1 MRGALLAA
9 AACGVCL
16 AGEIYTPSCRECGYE
31 GPPVWSGC
39 GPGGE
44 WEPVMAVYF
53 CPADRRY
60 YGIELD
66 PCGQFAAKEQ
76 GVLSWSDLEART
88 SFIEANAEVLSAF
101 LYSWRP
107 PSTLTD
113 ADASSWWRVHDAP
126 APGGRLFLEER
137 PWEGAHVCPACG
149 GRALE
154 FVETGCWD

>member
-1 MRGALLAA
+1 
-9 AACGVCL
+9 V
-16 AGEIYTPSCRECGYE
+16 I
-31 GPPVWSGC
+31 
-39 GPGGE
+39 
-44 WEPVMAVYF
+44 AVYF

-76 GVLSWSDLEART
+76 GVLSWTDVEART
-88 SFIEANAEVLSAF
+88 TFIEANAEVLSAF

-107 PSTLTD
+107 PSMID
-113 ADASSWWRVHDAP
+113 AGETASWWRVHDAP
-126 APGGRLFLEER
+126 PPGGALFLEHMT
-137 PWEGAHVCPACG
+137 PAGTHVCPACG